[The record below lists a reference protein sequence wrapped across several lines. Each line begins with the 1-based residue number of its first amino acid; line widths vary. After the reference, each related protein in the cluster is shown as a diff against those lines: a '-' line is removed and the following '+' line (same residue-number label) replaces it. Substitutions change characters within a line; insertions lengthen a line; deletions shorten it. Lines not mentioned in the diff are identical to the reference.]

1 MRFIEIILIVTIFS
15 FSLNIVCRKDIL
27 IIEWNIDKFFVNFRI
42 VVINVQ
48 HDENKKWK
56 NELSSE
62 QLLQVIFDYAA
73 KIANEKNLDQL
84 LIYMADMGRKLV
96 VSDRCTVWLLD
107 EERQELWTKVA
118 HNLDYTRVSVKKGL
132 VGYAVRT
139 GEPIIIEDAYKDDR
153 FNREVDLKTGYRTKA
168 MLVIPFKNNEG
179 QILGAYQAIN
189 KMTKEE
195 VFSKTDLNNLTLA
208 ASYTGKSLESALLYN
223 EIEETQKE
231 IIFTMGEIG
240 EIRSKETGNHVRRV
254 AEYSYLLAKLYGLS
268 DDEAELIKI
277 ASPMHDIG
285 KVAIP
290 DAILNKPGKL
300 TDEEYEHM
308 KSHTVIGYNLLK
320 HSKRKILQSA
330 AIIAHEHHEKWNG
343 TGYPN
348 GLKGENIH
356 LYGRITAIADVFDA
370 LASDRVYKKGWE
382 LPRIIELFQKEK
394 GEHFDPKLTELF
406 LQNIDQFVAIKE
418 KYEDV

>member
-1 MRFIEIILIVTIFS
+1 MVTVHRDEQWRRE
-15 FSLNIVCRKDIL
+15 LN
-27 IIEWNIDKFFVNFRI
+27 
-42 VVINVQ
+42 
-48 HDENKKWK
+48 
-56 NELSSE
+56 SE
-62 QLLQVIFDYAA
+62 QLLQVIFEYAA

-84 LIYMADMGRKLV
+84 LIYMADMGRELV

-107 EERQELWTKVA
+107 EEKGELWTKVA
-118 HNLDYTRVSVKKGL
+118 HELEYTRVPVSKGL

-139 GEPIIIEDAYKDDR
+139 GESIIIDDAYEDER
-153 FNREVDLKTGYRTKA
+153 FNQEVDRKTGYRTKA
-168 MLVIPFKNNEG
+168 ILVIPIKNNEG
-179 QILGAYQAIN
+179 KILGAYQAIN
-189 KMTKEE
+189 KMTKEG
-195 VFSKTDLNNLTLA
+195 VFTEKDLKNLTLA

-268 DDEAELIKI
+268 DEEAELIKI

-290 DAILNKPGKL
+290 DSILNKPGKL
-300 TDEEYEHM
+300 TNEEYEQM
-308 KSHTVIGYNLLK
+308 KQHTVIGYNLLK
-320 HSKRKILQSA
+320 HSKRRILRSA

-348 GLKGENIH
+348 GLKGEEIH

-370 LASDRVYKKGWE
+370 LASDRVYKKSWE
-382 LPRIIELFQKEK
+382 LSKIIDLFQREK
-394 GEHFDPKLTELF
+394 GEHFDPKLTQLF
-406 LQNIDQFVAIKE
+406 LQNIDRFIEIKN
-418 KYEDV
+418 KYKDV